1 MKFEDA
7 ITEESIRV
15 LVDTFYDGVRRD
27 DVLAPVFEQA
37 LHGDWAGHLPRMY
50 DFWSTVLLG
59 SSRFQGNVFGKHM
72 ALAGIGREHFVRWL
86 SLFKSTVTQVFAGQ
100 AAAEILLVADRI
112 AGSLQ
117 LGYFGERQ
125 VAMPD

>member
-1 MKFEDA
+1 MTLEGKV
-7 ITEESIRV
+7 TEASIRQ
-15 LVDTFYDGVRRD
+15 LVDTFYDAVRRD
-27 DVLAPVFEQA
+27 EILAPVFDHA

-59 SSRFQGNVFGKHM
+59 TRRFQSNVFGKHM
-72 ALAGIGREHFVRWL
+72 ALNGITQEHFMRWL
-86 SLFKSTVTQVFAGQ
+86 SLFKSTVTQLFEGETAS
-100 AAAEILLVADRI
+100 EILLVAERI

-125 VAMPD
+125 VAMP